1 MPPRTPAELAVMA
14 TAIEDFLCTA
24 PDPFIGSIRDG
35 FWVQD
40 IAELIIEYMEFD
52 SKLKSNKVCNV
63 VKQLQSLIK
72 PHVTKSWVDAVITAL
87 PILAPPEI
95 SPKDRDMD
103 AVLPGDIVWHDKK
116 DQVSSHY
123 QSISI
128 RRQLLSA
135 VHPVSLHQEAR
146 QMHNTQKCQEMHLLQ
161 AQKAALPRLQ
171 GLPRARKGD
180 T

>member
-128 RRQLLSA
+128 
-135 VHPVSLHQEAR
+135 
-146 QMHNTQKCQEMHLLQ
+146 
-161 AQKAALPRLQ
+161 
-171 GLPRARKGD
+171 
-180 T
+180 